1 VYRKQ
6 ESRQTSELENGD
18 SVLVDSGYPQ
28 QKKVDLQVP
37 YLLANAKKKGEH
49 WRNAAS
55 WTSIQ
60 IYARFS
66 CDAQRLCDTGGG
78 LKLVERR
85 WKMENGRKLREIW
98 G

>member
-6 ESRQTSELENGD
+6 ESRQTSELGNGD

-28 QKKVDLQVP
+28 QKKANLQVP

-55 WTSIQ
+55 WTSIRV
-60 IYARFS
+60 YVRFS
-66 CDAQRLCDTGGG
+66 CDAQWLCDAGGG
-78 LKLVERR
+78 FEVGGE
-85 WKMENGRKLREIW
+85 KMEDGQKLREIW
-98 G
+98 C